1 MDILDLAIGIL
12 AGTSVGYV
20 IRLAQEYREESEMD

>member
-12 AGTSVGYV
+12 AGISVGYV
-20 IRLAQEYREESEMD
+20 IRLWQEYREEEEMD